1 MDLRDAI
8 QKAAQ
13 ILDQERVVP
22 TVGYEAVTPDPVM
35 SVLSAVVGP
44 LNERGKRFRAIQ
56 EHPEK
61 FQFKSLNFELPCAL
75 LDQVPAQ
82 DRPAWLAS
90 LRSRITNAQSYRHGP
105 EKCWG
110 QDNGSAARPNYR
122 LLRNSLFAEETSSP
136 LSSLSVKQPPAP
148 V

>member
-61 FQFKSLNFELPCAL
+61 FQFKSLNFELPCAF
-75 LDQVPAQ
+75 VG
-82 DRPAWLAS
+82 S
-90 LRSRITNAQSYRHGP
+90 GSRTR
-105 EKCWG
+105 
-110 QDNGSAARPNYR
+110 
-122 LLRNSLFAEETSSP
+122 
-136 LSSLSVKQPPAP
+136 
-148 V
+148 